1 MLAGAVKNYSVGGRR
16 EVLGRPR
23 GGQKIALGGLQGC
36 PGGGREA
43 PKVAS
48 GGEKAPKSVQEGSWS
63 DLGPKNGKAKDFEV
77 SHLGGLGRPLGRL
90 WAVLVALFLAILSR
104 ITFLSIF
111 RRFGD
116 GFWYQKSKKKRIEN
130 EANFEVFF

>member
-1 MLAGAVKNYSVGGRR
+1 MFFHKLLYPGIYVRRFFNAGWSCGKLLSGGSLGGLR
-16 EVLGRPR
+16 EVP
-23 GGQKIALGGLQGC
+23 GGVKIALGGLRGC

-90 WAVLVALFLAILSR
+90 WGVSVALFWVILLR

-111 RRFGD
+111 
-116 GFWYQKSKKKRIEN
+116 
-130 EANFEVFF
+130 